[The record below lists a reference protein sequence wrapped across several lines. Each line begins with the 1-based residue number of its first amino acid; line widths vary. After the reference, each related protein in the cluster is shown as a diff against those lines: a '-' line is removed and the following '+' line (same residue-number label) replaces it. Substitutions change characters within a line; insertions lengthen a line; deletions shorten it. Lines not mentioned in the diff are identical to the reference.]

1 MSQKQRRGSGN
12 REQKWQPKTKPNPV
26 TSASASVDEAVT
38 SKLGGLSI
46 SDGQVWKPKSYG
58 TVTGSNAASATDV
71 QTEKNNVDLSRIFL
85 KPHLLENFKVDN
97 STYSLAQI
105 RATFY
110 PKFENEKS
118 DQEVSLK
125 HSVSLFMYAGNEG
138 GAYAKNSFGNIYTAV
153 GVFVLGRMF
162 HEAWGSKAGEKQVQF
177 NDFIEWNRI
186 CISMELVTAVLGD
199 HGQRSREDY
208 GNGI

>member
-1 MSQKQRRGSGN
+1 MFWIFLIQRRGSGN
-12 REQKWQPKTKPNPV
+12 REQKWQPKTKPKSV

-58 TVTGSNAASATDV
+58 TVTGSNAADAAAAAADV
-71 QTEKNNVDLSRIFL
+71 QTEKINVDLSRIFL
-85 KPHLLENFKVDN
+85 KPNLLENFKVDN

-118 DQEVSLK
+118 DQEVDC
-125 HSVSLFMYAGNEG
+125 LF
-138 GAYAKNSFGNIYTAV
+138 KIFPSFWIT
-153 GVFVLGRMF
+153 
-162 HEAWGSKAGEKQVQF
+162 EQF
-177 NDFIEWNRI
+177 DFLFLFITFDFWYI
-186 CISMELVTAVLGD
+186 MCLD
-199 HGQRSREDY
+199 
-208 GNGI
+208 

>member
-118 DQEVSLK
+118 DQEIRIRMIEVVSKGLATLDLIDLLLCY
-125 HSVSLFMYAGNEG
+125 S
-138 GAYAKNSFGNIYTAV
+138 YTAV

-177 NDFIEWNRI
+177 NDFIE
-186 CISMELVTAVLGD
+186 VAF
-199 HGQRSREDY
+199 
-208 GNGI
+208 